1 MSNRWAS
8 SCRGKQRHN
17 SERKA
22 DAAAK
27 ASQIIYGVE
36 MNSYLCGFCHK
47 WHVGNTYA
55 RNGKAARREREEGDT
70 IFLDTNPPIGV

>member
-1 MSNRWAS
+1 MSNYWAS
-8 SCRGKQRHN
+8 SCRGKQRYN

-22 DAAAK
+22 DVAAK
-27 ASQIIYGVE
+27 DSQIVYGVE

-55 RNGKAARREREEGDT
+55 RNGKAARREREEVPL
-70 IFLDTNPPIGV
+70 IFSVDKELEQV

>member
-22 DAAAK
+22 DVAAK
-27 ASQIIYGVE
+27 ASQIVYGVE

-47 WHVGNTYA
+47 WHVGNTFA
-55 RNGKAARREREEGDT
+55 RNGKAARREREEVPL
-70 IFLDTNPPIGV
+70 IFSVDKELEQV